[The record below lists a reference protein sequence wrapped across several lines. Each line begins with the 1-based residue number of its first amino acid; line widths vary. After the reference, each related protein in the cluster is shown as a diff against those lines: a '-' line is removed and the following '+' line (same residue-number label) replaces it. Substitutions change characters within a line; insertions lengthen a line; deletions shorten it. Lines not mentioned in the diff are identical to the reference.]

1 MLKTDYME
9 LRDLQVIYYFAH
21 LMIREYYTSRE
32 HGQQFQKFPDIKQ
45 IVETWY
51 NEQLEI
57 VGGDGSTEQKRLVML
72 WNYKAVLDNIMEGV
86 HKANEDHEEIS
97 AVLNYYNPEGST
109 IHVYRPTNKTVY
121 PTQKSHVNYVIAEDN
136 SWQQIAAVGDENK
149 EYQPTFIVRVKGI
162 NLIVE
167 CEDFDS
173 DKSGN
178 KEAKRHYL
186 KDYWIPAANNL
197 KTYGTWDLLEVRD
210 IDQLEKLINDKIKQ
224 L

>member
-1 MLKTDYME
+1 
-9 LRDLQVIYYFAH
+9 
-21 LMIREYYTSRE
+21 
-32 HGQQFQKFPDIKQ
+32 
-45 IVETWY
+45 
-51 NEQLEI
+51 
-57 VGGDGSTEQKRLVML
+57 
-72 WNYKAVLDNIMEGV
+72 
-86 HKANEDHEEIS
+86 
-97 AVLNYYNPEGST
+97 
-109 IHVYRPTNKTVY
+109 
-121 PTQKSHVNYVIAEDN
+121 VIAEDN
-136 SWQQIAAVGDENK
+136 SWQQIAAKTLDAMECVECWVKNTYLGFRIPYTVGDENK

-210 IDQLEKLINDKIKQ
+210 IDQLENEIKKRFG